1 MREKEIRAEKEN
13 PEGTKPT
20 FKEKLCR
27 RLDIQPDVFLGESMI
42 EIRGKNSVCVRGGCY
57 ILVYRPEEI
66 VLAFKDHNV
75 AIRGERLICTSYNA
89 GAVIVDGHIGG
100 VSFEEVSTS

>member
-1 MREKEIRAEKEN
+1 MREKKTRGGKEN
-13 PEGTKPT
+13 PDNEKPT

-57 ILVYRPEEI
+57 ILVYRPDEI
-66 VLAFKDHNV
+66 VLALRDYNI
-75 AIRGERLICTSYNA
+75 AIRGRRLICTSYNA
-89 GAVIVDGHIGG
+89 GAVIVDGLVGSI
-100 VSFEEVSTS
+100 SFEEVSNS